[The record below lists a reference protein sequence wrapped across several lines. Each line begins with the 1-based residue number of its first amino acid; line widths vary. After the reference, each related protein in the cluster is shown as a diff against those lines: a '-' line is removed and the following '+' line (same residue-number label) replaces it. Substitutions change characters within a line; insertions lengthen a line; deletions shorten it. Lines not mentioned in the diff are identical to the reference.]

1 MLFGPLVLLPQAL
14 AAHGGSVLQAGLLLS
29 ALPAG
34 FGLAAV
40 AAERSCPPAGRT
52 GAAAGRGLLASGCAA
67 ALAIPAPA
75 IVVAVWLGLLGAGL
89 GTYIRPTTR
98 RS

>member
-1 MLFGPLVLLPQAL
+1 MV
-14 AAHGGSVLQAGLLLS
+14 HAGLLLS

-40 AAERSCPPAGRT
+40 AGEKILPARWPDRRRCLAGPP
-52 GAAAGRGLLASGCAA
+52 ASGCAA
-67 ALAIPAPA
+67 ALAIPAPD
-75 IVVAVWLGLLGAGL
+75 IVLAPGWACSASAWAPI
-89 GTYIRPTTR
+89 YRPTTR